1 MPVWTQQTN
10 AAIFSFLSAP
20 IFILQPFLSSCI
32 SLRMAGEPQTASEFT
47 IGSQKGRDQSSI
59 YTSICP
65 IPSGRGKK
73 KKTFLGTGD
82 LEQNSAHDALAKS
95 VAGLLV
101 AAREA
106 GKVSVH
112 SVS

>member
-1 MPVWTQQTN
+1 MSPRQH
-10 AAIFSFLSAP
+10 
-20 IFILQPFLSSCI
+20 
-32 SLRMAGEPQTASEFT
+32 
-47 IGSQKGRDQSSI
+47 QSSQLETRKAEI
-59 YTSICP
+59 RVASIP
-65 IPSGRGKK
+65 PSVLFHQEGGK

>member
-1 MPVWTQQTN
+1 MSPRQH
-10 AAIFSFLSAP
+10 
-20 IFILQPFLSSCI
+20 
-32 SLRMAGEPQTASEFT
+32 
-47 IGSQKGRDQSSI
+47 QSSQLEARKAEI
-59 YTSICP
+59 RVASIP
-65 IPSGRGKK
+65 PSVLFHQEGKK
-73 KKTFLGTGD
+73 KNKTFLGTGD

-106 GKVSVH
+106 GKVSIH